1 MFGAMDKV
9 AAAFWGAYFGT
20 VALVLAASL
29 AAFLRS
35 LYRMAVV
42 GALSAVLTALFV
54 VAALRWLP
62 VEADAQLR
70 AQAHVVVLAAM
81 VNGMMLPWLLGL
93 LRQRE
98 MARRAYG
105 LMLASGAAVLM
116 AGWLLEAR
124 PAIVLAW
131 LMALGVCAVNLAL
144 AVRSGLRGERLA
156 RVAVTGVAM
165 MLVCTAGL
173 AWISVQGG
181 APWPLHALCAA
192 GGMVYLA
199 SVAVALWS
207 RYSYLLELSEVM
219 AHGPGYCPV
228 TRMRSHSETG
238 QLVGDMFFGR
248 DMVGT
253 PLGVIAVTIAN
264 LRALESLH
272 GRAAFNHALYICAGR
287 LRRHV
292 PPGVEMGRLGE
303 DGFLLLLRDARDTQR
318 LVRLARLVR
327 DQLARVVVL
336 GSGREPGN
344 LDMGGREWLAEA
356 GVGLLAAGA
365 ELRPSQA
372 VATARAMSR
381 TAWSYPSRL
390 AWLDPQG
397 KTSEL
402 PGAYENT
409 SELPGAPSP
418 A

>member
-20 VALVLAASL
+20 VALMLAASL
-29 AAFLRS
+29 AAFAHS

-42 GALSAVLTALFV
+42 GSLSALLTALFV
-54 VAALRWLP
+54 VAALGWLP
-62 VEADAQLR
+62 FEGAAQHR
-70 AQAHVVVLAAM
+70 VQAHVLVGASM
-81 VNGMMLPWLLGL
+81 VIGMMLPMLLGL
-93 LRQRE
+93 LRQRQD
-98 MARRAYG
+98 ARRAYG
-105 LMLASGAAVLM
+105 LMLGSGAAVLA
-116 AGWLLEAR
+116 AGWLLDAR
-124 PAIVLAW
+124 HAMILAW
-131 LMALGVCAVNLAL
+131 LMALGVCAVNLGL
-144 AVRSGLRGERLA
+144 AVRSVLRGERLA
-156 RVAVTGVAM
+156 RVAVTGVGA

-173 AWISVQGG
+173 TWIAVQGEAG
-181 APWPLHALCAA
+181 WPVHATSAV
-192 GGMVYLA
+192 GGLIYLA
-199 SVAVALWS
+199 GVAVALWS

-253 PLGVIAVTIAN
+253 PLGVIAVTIGN

-336 GSGREPGN
+336 STVRDPGN
-344 LDMGGREWLAEA
+344 LDAGGRDWQAEA

-372 VATARAMSR
+372 VAAARAMSR

-397 KTSEL
+397 
-402 PGAYENT
+402 NT
-409 SELPGAPSP
+409 SELLAANSL

>member
-9 AAAFWGAYFGT
+9 AVAFWGAYFGT
-20 VALVLAASL
+20 VALLLAASL
-29 AAFLRS
+29 AAFAHS
-35 LYRMAVV
+35 LHRMAVI
-42 GALSAVLTALFV
+42 GALSALLTALFV
-54 VAALRWLP
+54 VASLGWLP
-62 VEADAQLR
+62 VGEAAQHR

-81 VNGMMLPWLLGL
+81 TNGMMLPSLLGL

-98 MARRAYG
+98 GARRAYA
-105 LMLASGAAVLM
+105 LMLGSGAAVLA
-116 AGWLLEAR
+116 AGSLLEAR
-124 PAIVLAW
+124 HAMILAW
-131 LMALGVCAVNLAL
+131 LMALGVCSVNVGLAIRSAV
-144 AVRSGLRGERLA
+144 RGERLA
-156 RVAVTGVAM
+156 MVAVGGVAM

-173 AWISVQGG
+173 TWIAVEGG
-181 APWPLHALCAA
+181 APWPVHAVSAA
-192 GGMVYLA
+192 GGLVYLA

-248 DMVGT
+248 DTVGT

-303 DGFLLLLRDARDTQR
+303 DGFLLLVRDARDTQR
-318 LVRLARLVR
+318 LMRLARLVR
-327 DQLARVVVL
+327 DQLSRVVVL
-336 GSGREPGN
+336 GTGRDPGN
-344 LDMGGREWLAEA
+344 LDVGGREWLAEA

-372 VATARAMSR
+372 VAAARAMSR

-390 AWLDPQG
+390 AGVDPEG
-397 KTSEL
+397 NTAEL
-402 PGAYENT
+402 PV
-409 SELPGAPSP
+409 APNP